1 MRINNI
7 WHFYDANIMTVNN
20 VLSKLNSQLITSLGL
35 FFPST
40 PLRPISGK
48 HTNVCM
54 NFQIHTNMVM
64 NLQIAHNN
72 GKVPSKVVL
81 SLELTYPPKLRTNF
95 EGTFTQA
102 ERG

>member
-7 WHFYDANIMTVNN
+7 WHFYDANIMAVNN
-20 VLSKLNSQLITSLGL
+20 VLSKSNSQ

-40 PLRPISGK
+40 PLNPISGK
-48 HTNVCM
+48 DTNMFM

-64 NLQIAHNN
+64 NIPIAHNN
-72 GKVPSKVVL
+72 GKLPSKVVL
-81 SLELTYPPKLRTNF
+81 SWEFNLPLKHRTNF